1 MNYANLRGY
10 FLWHWV
16 TTEAIRLETVAAH
29 ALTWKTRAE
38 KAEKR
43 FRLLTAMVPRYYVE
57 VFEMAETCMEKPDPR
72 HEQIG
77 QEWR

>member
-16 TTEAIRLETVAAH
+16 TTEAMQNVRIRNDFEY
-29 ALTWKTRAE
+29 WKARAE

>member
-1 MNYANLRGY
+1 MKHFGI
-10 FLWHWV
+10 
-16 TTEAIRLETVAAH
+16 TTMDAVLY
-29 ALTWKTRAE
+29 WKARAE

-43 FRLLTAMVPRYYVE
+43 WEDLKQFYKE
-57 VFEMAETCMEKPDPR
+57 CKPDWAINVVKSMEIIEYKSNRP